1 MSFRFANV
9 AGRSALVD
17 SNDKWF
23 DLHTLTGGAVSAD
36 PMQALAE
43 PAALH
48 AADAGL
54 ANATADGDLAS
65 AQLLSPV
72 PAPRNCF
79 AVGLN
84 YSTHVAES
92 GMEPPAVPLVF
103 TKFPSCIVGPDATIE
118 LQSTTADYEIELV
131 VVIGEGGR
139 NIAAADAWAHVSG
152 LTIGQDIS
160 DRVLQFAAKPPHFDL
175 AKSRDGY
182 GPIGPVVVST
192 DLFANPD
199 DLAMV
204 CDISGERRQD
214 DRTTSLIFDV
224 PVLIEY
230 LSALI
235 TLAPG
240 DIIFTGTPAG
250 VGAATGNFLKPG
262 DVIESTIEG
271 IGTLITHCVA

>member
-1 MSFRFANV
+1 M
-9 AGRSALVD
+9 
-17 SNDKWF
+17 
-23 DLHTLTGGAVSAD
+23 
-36 PMQALAE
+36 
-43 PAALH
+43 
-48 AADAGL
+48 
-54 ANATADGDLAS
+54 
-65 AQLLSPV
+65 
-72 PAPRNCF
+72 
-79 AVGLN
+79 
-84 YSTHVAES
+84 
-92 GMEPPAVPLVF
+92 
-103 TKFPSCIVGPDATIE
+103 
-118 LQSTTADYEIELV
+118 
-131 VVIGEGGR
+131 VIGAAGR
-139 NIAAADAWAHVSG
+139 NIAAADAWAHVAG

-160 DRVLQFAAKPPHFDL
+160 DRVLQFAAMPPHFDL

-204 CDISGERRQD
+204 CDISGERRQE

-230 LSALI
+230 LSALM